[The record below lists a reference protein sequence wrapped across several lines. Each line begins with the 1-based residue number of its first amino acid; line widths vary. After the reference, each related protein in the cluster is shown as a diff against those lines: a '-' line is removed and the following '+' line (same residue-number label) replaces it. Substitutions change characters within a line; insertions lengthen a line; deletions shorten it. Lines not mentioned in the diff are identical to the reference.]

1 MSLAHFAI
9 CVQEERSRVTGAD
22 PASVVSSLMFSAKQL
37 HHAVRALATRRLFHS
52 EVHNKTLV
60 QSTAFINGRW
70 VEAHS
75 KERFAVIDPSTDE
88 EIAHV
93 ATMSRVETNEAV
105 AAAFAAQ
112 KEWRRTT
119 PATRSALLKKWYAAI
134 VSHTDDLAV
143 IASVES
149 GKPLLEAKG
158 EVAYAAGFIDFYA
171 HEIMHAS
178 GFLPSTSA
186 RDHKIMAC
194 KEPVGVC
201 GILTPWNFPLAMI
214 TRKLGPCLAAGCTA
228 VVKPAAETPLSALAL
243 AKLAQDVGMPPGVIN
258 VVPASH
264 DKSAEIGETLTGS
277 REVRK
282 ISFTGSTRVGRL
294 LMKQSAKTV
303 KRLSLELG
311 GNAPFIVFEDADLD
325 KALDGLVG
333 SKFRNTGQTCVCS
346 NRMFIHESIYDD
358 FAAKLVER
366 VKQLKMG
373 LPREDGVKL
382 GPLISHSALLKT
394 SELVEDALTNGA
406 RALIG
411 GKRSAIGRNFYEA
424 TVLADVDNTM
434 RVWSEEIFG
443 PIVPLF
449 KFSSEEEVVEMA
461 NATEA
466 GLAGYFFS
474 QNLSRT
480 WRVASALECGMVGVN
495 TGAISNVQA
504 PFGGV
509 KQSGLGRE
517 GSSMGLEEYQETK
530 MICVGGLDI

>member
-1 MSLAHFAI
+1 MWA
-9 CVQEERSRVTGAD
+9 
-22 PASVVSSLMFSAKQL
+22 SAKSL
-37 HHAVRALATRRLFHS
+37 RCATAHSTARRLFHS
-52 EVHNKTLV
+52 EVQHKALL
-60 QSTAFINGRW
+60 QSTGFINGQW
-70 VEAHS
+70 VEAHAH
-75 KERFAVIDPSTDE
+75 ERFAVTDPSTDTA
-88 EIAHV
+88 IAHV
-93 ATMSRVETNEAV
+93 ASMGRLETREAV
-105 AAAFAAQ
+105 AAACAAQ

-119 PATRSALLKKWYAAI
+119 PAFRSALLQKWYAAI
-134 VSHTDDLAV
+134 GSHADDLAL
-143 IASVES
+143 IASLES
-149 GKPLLEAKG
+149 GKPLLEARG

-171 HEIMHAS
+171 HEIMRAS
-178 GFLPSTSA
+178 GFLPSPSA

-201 GILTPWNFPLAMI
+201 GILTPWNFPLAMV
-214 TRKLGPCLAAGCTA
+214 TRKLGPCLAAGCTV

-243 AKLAQDVGMPPGVIN
+243 AKLAEDVGLPPGVLN
-258 VVPASH
+258 VVPAAH
-264 DKSAEIGETLTGS
+264 DKSAEIGETLTS
-277 REVRK
+277 SQDVRK

-294 LMKQSAKTV
+294 LMEQSAKTV

-311 GNAPFIVFEDADLD
+311 GNAPFIVFEDADVD
-325 KALDGLVG
+325 KALDGLIA

-346 NRMFIHESIYDD
+346 NRVFVHESIYDE

-373 LPREDGVKL
+373 PPRQEGVKL
-382 GPLISHSALLKT
+382 GPLIGHSALLKT
-394 SELVEDALTNGA
+394 SELVEDAVKNGA
-406 RALIG
+406 MALVG
-411 GKRSAIGRNFYEA
+411 GKRSDLGRNFYEA
-424 TVLADVDNTM
+424 TVLANVDDTM

-449 KFSSEEEVVEMA
+449 RFSSEEEVIEMA
-461 NATEA
+461 NGSEA

-530 MICVGGLDI
+530 MICVGGLEI

>member
-1 MSLAHFAI
+1 ML
-9 CVQEERSRVTGAD
+9 
-22 PASVVSSLMFSAKQL
+22 SAKQL
-37 HHAVRALATRRLFHS
+37 HLVVLPSAARRFFHS
-52 EVHNKTLV
+52 EVHNKALL
-60 QSTAFINGRW
+60 QSTAFINGQW
-70 VEAHS
+70 IEAHS
-75 KERFAVIDPSTDE
+75 NERFAVIDPSTDE

-93 ATMSRVETNEAV
+93 ATMSHVETNEAV

-119 PATRSALLKKWYAAI
+119 PAARSALLKKWHAAI
-134 VSHTDDLAV
+134 VLHTEDLAV

-171 HEIMHAS
+171 HEVMHAS

-243 AKLAQDVGMPPGVIN
+243 AKLAEDVGMPPGVIN
-258 VVPASH
+258 VVPAPH
-264 DKSAEIGETLTGS
+264 DKSAEIGEALTSS
-277 REVRK
+277 RDVRK

-294 LMKQSAKTV
+294 LMEQSAKTV

-325 KALDGLVG
+325 KALDGLIA

-346 NRMFIHESIYDD
+346 NRIFVHESIYDD

-373 LPREDGVKL
+373 PPREEGVKL
-382 GPLISHSALLKT
+382 GPLIGHNALLKT
-394 SELVEDALTNGA
+394 SELVKDAVTNGA
-406 RALIG
+406 TALVG
-411 GKRSAIGRNFYEA
+411 GKRSDTGRNFYEA
-424 TVLADVDNTM
+424 TVLTNVNNAM

-449 KFSSEEEVVEMA
+449 KFSTEEEVIEMA
-461 NATEA
+461 NGTES

-474 QNLSRT
+474 QSLSRT

-530 MICVGGLDI
+530 MICVGGLEI